1 MPVKTLRLTPLS
13 GRAHAEPERM
23 SKAVFL
29 RVSMLQRL
37 KRFSERTGHVFP
49 WLHDGKPDDAMFELF
64 ATGKAVSELQKILK
78 EAGA

>member
-1 MPVKTLRLTPLS
+1 
-13 GRAHAEPERM
+13 
-23 SKAVFL
+23 
-29 RVSMLQRL
+29 MLQTL

-49 WLHDGKPDDAMFELF
+49 WLHDGKPNDAMFELF